1 MSLGQTNHQLPPSRV
16 VGYPQDDLNQLS
28 ARSEARSTLL
38 SSIARRQQETQALMR
53 SVDSLTT
60 GMRNDETEASSRG
73 GRAAGQQEPGV
84 IRAGMSRS
92 MNAASRRHIFELA
105 DAASEAS
112 TRRSSLWTAAAVA
125 AEIESGRSSRM
136 FDRLASHLPSAAAS
150 PYDEDV
156 SAPGDDALS

>member
-1 MSLGQTNHQLPPSRV
+1 V

-112 TRRSSLWTAAAVA
+112 TRRSSLWTAAAAAVA